1 MPFIQINFIQLLYK
15 EKSGAITKLTL
26 VQKKRNQQFK
36 KHNKL
41 YFELWYQHC
50 YCYCGDKIR
59 ALFKTL
65 AAKKAT
71 IWRLNNLR
79 VTIKYYEKQCLPAI
93 TQNRKHS
100 SKPVVPTY
108 TLEKR
113 IFAAVIFKDS
123 RVVSF
128 QTKHQKVW
136 YTLIC

>member
-1 MPFIQINFIQLLYK
+1 MPFIQTNVIQFLYK
-15 EKSGAITKLTL
+15 EKSEAITKLTL

-50 YCYCGDKIR
+50 YCYCGDKIQ

-65 AAKKAT
+65 ASKKAT
-71 IWRLNNLR
+71 TWRLNNLR
-79 VTIKYYEKQCLPAI
+79 VTIKCYEKQCLPAI
-93 TQNRKHS
+93 TQNKKHS

-113 IFAAVIFKDS
+113 IFAAVIFKNS

-128 QTKHQKVW
+128 QTKYQKVW